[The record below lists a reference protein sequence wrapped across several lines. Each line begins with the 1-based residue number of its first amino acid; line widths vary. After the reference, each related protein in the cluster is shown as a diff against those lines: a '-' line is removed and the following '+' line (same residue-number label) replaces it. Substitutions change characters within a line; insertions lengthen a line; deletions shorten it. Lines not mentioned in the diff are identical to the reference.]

1 MFWAAI
7 VYRNSEFSK
16 EGTLDV
22 MLYQKYIMNG
32 TGRVWVKPLAEQDS
46 DHVSAAMGLETS
58 SFGGSALTA
67 KCLVMTPMGNGYNA
81 GMVNIP
87 QVGTVGLVAEIEL
100 PDRFANV
107 KYIWLGGLYGN
118 LQYGQTISLPSDDTI
133 NDDINFDDQPYIADY
148 LDDDQK
154 ISTVENQQGQ
164 QQESDNDK
172 IKKSE
177 YIEKGAFI
185 IKTKTDCVKDEKEY
199 KGSKS
204 GGGFKPQNHDWT
216 QKMAENTF
224 VLSKDKAA
232 LRHSIP
238 KKKEKEGEGNQTSE
252 TEGTGGEEQAEV
264 GGTAA
269 LRGGIEQLILDNDK
283 VVLKRKIQGKEGLIE
298 QILTMTDEDT
308 TLSVTKGSADSAGG
322 GAGGAAGTGASAGA
336 AAGASSSVTKSG
348 KSSGT
353 GGGDEGNSTIIK
365 LKTNGDVEITTTGK
379 MDITSKKEVNFSTD
393 KDFNIN
399 AKGKIN
405 FTSKDMMNIHG
416 KDKNLSLILNDI
428 SQILQT
434 LTTQGSPSSQA
445 VQPTVVQKA
454 AQVSKDITGNY
465 SSL

>member
-32 TGRVWVKPLAEQDS
+32 TAKDWVKPLAKQDTNRVIS
-46 DHVSAAMGLETS
+46 AMGLKTS
-58 SFGGSALTA
+58 PFGGSGLVS

-118 LQYGQTISLPSDDTI
+118 LQYGQAISLPSDDTI

-148 LDDDQK
+148 TQDLEQGIDA
-154 ISTVENQQGQ
+154 SENSK
-164 QQESDNDK
+164 QEEDENDK

-199 KGSKS
+199 KEK
-204 GGGFKPQNHDWT
+204 FKAQNHDWT

-224 VLSKDKAA
+224 ILSKDKAA

-252 TEGTGGEEQAEV
+252 TEGAGGEEQAEV

-308 TLSVTKGSADSAGG
+308 TLSVTKGSANSAGG
-322 GAGGAAGTGASAGA
+322 GAGGAGGAGGTGTSAGA